1 MCSFLKLQQLEIFVG
16 HDVKN
21 EFVPN
26 IAVLLKAEGVQN
38 LYSVLQSMFW
48 PLDVAKSP
56 TIQQGFSNWSRK
68 LKKII
73 IITVINHHF

>member
-26 IAVLLKAEGVQN
+26 IAVLLKAEGVQD
-38 LYSVLQSMFW
+38 LYSGLQSMFW

-68 LKKII
+68 LKKK
-73 IITVINHHF
+73 